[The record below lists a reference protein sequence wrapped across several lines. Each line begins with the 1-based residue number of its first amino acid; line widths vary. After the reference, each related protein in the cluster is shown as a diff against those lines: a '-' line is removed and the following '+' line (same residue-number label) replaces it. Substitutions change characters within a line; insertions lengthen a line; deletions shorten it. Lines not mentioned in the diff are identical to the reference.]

1 MKTTMVFDKESIT
14 GIVLA
19 GGRARRMGGID
30 KGLVPLCG
38 RAMIEHVLD
47 HLSGQVGTVVINANR
62 NSDTYA
68 ALPGHHGCRIVPD
81 RDGSYAGPLSG
92 MSAGLRAAAT
102 PWCVTV
108 PCDSPLMGTDIVQR
122 LYRALQAGG
131 ADIAV
136 AHDGERAHPVVTLLS
151 ADLAPSID
159 AFLESGERKIDRWF
173 DRHNWVH
180 ADFSD
185 APEYFINVNTEEERR
200 IVESELCPDQQ

>member
-1 MKTTMVFDKESIT
+1 MVFDKESIT

-19 GGRARRMGGID
+19 GGRARRMGGVD

-47 HLSGQVGTVVINANR
+47 RLVQQVGAVIINANR
-62 NSDTYA
+62 NADTYA
-68 ALPGHHGCRIVPD
+68 AMGHQVVPD
-81 RDGSYAGPLSG
+81 RDDAYAGPLAG
-92 MSAGLRAAAT
+92 MSSGLHAAKT

-108 PCDSPLMGTDIVQR
+108 PCDSPLIGADIIRR
-122 LYRALQAGG
+122 LYRALQGHG

-159 AFLESGERKIDRWF
+159 AFLQAGERKIDRWF
-173 DRHNWVH
+173 DLHNWVH

-200 IVESELCPDQQ
+200 IVESELCPDKG